1 MKIRQPQEGKAEPG
15 GRAEGPLS
23 GRRETRNSVAGTDR
37 GARPFD
43 QAVQDIEIRALLE
56 EMDALGKQLFRFPS
70 AELLLRYRATVGAL
84 LRYVEQ
90 GLRLRKDFR
99 WRRTDRSSFVL
110 IERAERALGEIESV
124 LVREGERTR
133 LLDLLNEV
141 KGCLISLLL

>member
-1 MKIRQPQEGKAEPG
+1 MKIRQPQEGKTEPG
-15 GRAEGPLS
+15 SRTDGVLS
-23 GRRETRNSVAGTDR
+23 GRKEPRSSVPGADR
-37 GARPFD
+37 SSRPFD
-43 QAVQDIEIRALLE
+43 QAVQEIEIRALLE
-56 EMDALGKQLFRFPS
+56 EMESIGKQLFRFPS
-70 AELLLRYRATVGAL
+70 AELLARYRSTVGAL

-110 IERAERALGEIESV
+110 IERAERALVEIESV

>member
-56 EMDALGKQLFRFPS
+56 EMDEAG
-70 AELLLRYRATVGAL
+70 
-84 LRYVEQ
+84 VEQ
-90 GLRLRKDFR
+90 AVVPIRKGCGGDNKDLVHLLERHMQDREQSAAAFTAFLKRLEGYKEALRTAVEAGD
-99 WRRTDRSSFVL
+99 
-110 IERAERALGEIESV
+110 ERA
-124 LVREGERTR
+124 
-133 LLDLLNEV
+133 
-141 KGCLISLLL
+141 